1 MGHGRVLEQPDSG
14 DAEGGAGSPAPFAE
28 AGPVNFK
35 PAVFAVQAVSFGCE
49 LAPCFPGP
57 LGLAAGRGV
66 VAARLAAAAALLLAA
81 TAWGIWAAPN
91 SATRLSDPARL
102 GFELLFYGS
111 AVLALL
117 GQGHTR
123 TAAVFGGVVAAQLV
137 ASFALHLRGS

>member
-1 MGHGRVLEQPDSG
+1 
-14 DAEGGAGSPAPFAE
+14 
-28 AGPVNFK
+28 VNFK
-35 PAVFAVQAVSFGCE
+35 PAVFAVQALSFGGE
-49 LAPCFPGP
+49 LAALFF
-57 LGLAAGRGV
+57 LARWGWRLDAALWLRG
-66 VAARLAAAAALLLAA
+66 LAAAAALLLAA

-117 GQGHTR
+117 GQGNTR
-123 TAAVFGGVVAAQLV
+123 TAAVFGGVVAVQLV